1 MPPRKACYTWRLWDF
16 LVDCCHPITI
26 HYSKRCLKNGAFE
39 RWCFF
44 FFFFLM
50 RTIFKVFIEFVTVLL
65 LFNVLA
71 FWPQGM
77 WDLSSPTRDWTCS
90 PCFGRGNCNHW
101 TAKEVPRDLIGLD
114 IGSRDSDPSHS
125 SNSNPWS
132 HAKRACD
139 WEIVQWS
146 SFGSSREQ
154 CGQKRPPSLTPSPT
168 VCWETMWEGWE
179 LRMNKSLGQTQSL
192 LPRILA
198 DEEEN
203 LV

>member
-1 MPPRKACYTWRLWDF
+1 MPLRKAYVIHEDWDF
-16 LVDCCHPITI
+16 LVNCCHPIAI
-26 HYSKRCLKNGAFE
+26 HYSKRCLKNRAFE

-44 FFFFLM
+44 FSFFSCGQFL
-50 RTIFKVFIEFVTVLL
+50 VFIEFVTALL

-71 FWPQGM
+71 FWPRGM

-101 TAKEVPRDLIGLD
+101 TAKEVPRDLIRLD
-114 IGSRDSDPSHS
+114 IGSGDSDPSHS
-125 SNSNPWS
+125 SNSNPRS
-132 HAKRACD
+132 HAERACD

-146 SFGSSREQ
+146 SFGSSGEQ
-154 CGQKRPPSLTPSPT
+154 CGQKRHPSLTPSPP
-168 VCWETMWEGWE
+168 VCRETMWEGWE